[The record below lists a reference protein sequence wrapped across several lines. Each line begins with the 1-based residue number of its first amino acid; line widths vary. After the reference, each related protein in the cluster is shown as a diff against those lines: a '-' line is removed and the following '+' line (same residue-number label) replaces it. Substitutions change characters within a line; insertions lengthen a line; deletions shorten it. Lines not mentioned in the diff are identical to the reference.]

1 MNSIGD
7 PAVAA
12 WCTHRPGAGP
22 TEVLF
27 RAGHLSAVVGL
38 RLTDGRRIVVK
49 ARAPSPR
56 VHGCVAVQHA
66 LAQAGF
72 PCPRPLVGPELPGQA
87 QYQVVVMM

>member
-7 PAVAA
+7 AAVAA
-12 WCTHRPGAGP
+12 WCKHRLGAGP

-56 VHGCVAVQHA
+56 VHGCVAVQDA
-66 LAQAGF
+66 LAW
-72 PCPRPLVGPELPGQA
+72 PSWRSH
-87 QYQVVVMM
+87 